1 MNTPDYAEPIVG
13 WRLWHVAERG
23 GALRLRSPLYR
34 TPWLPRTEL
43 VAVCRRGLEAGL
55 SLYPPKRSR
64 HPSPDPVCRCG
75 VYGSRTVTDAA
86 AYLTKLFKS
95 PDDVLHRVIGTVSLW
110 GTVVE
115 CDRGWRASHA
125 YPRQIYVPVPSKRS
139 RLFTVGGLRRPA
151 LPPAEIADALAE
163 YGVTV
168 ELVECSSLGE
178 LAETLTQR
186 SWLPAER
193 AAA

>member
-1 MNTPDYAEPIVG
+1 MNAPDYAEPIVG

-34 TPWLPRTEL
+34 TPWPPHMEL
-43 VAVCRRGLEAGL
+43 VAVCRRGPEAG
-55 SLYPPKRSR
+55 R
-64 HPSPDPVCRCG
+64 HSSPDPVCGCG

-86 AYLTKLFKS
+86 AYLTKFFKS
-95 PDDVLHRVIGTVSLW
+95 RDDVLHRVIGTVSLW

-115 CDRGWRASHA
+115 CARGWRASHA
-125 YPRQIYVPVPSKRS
+125 YPRRIYVPVPSRRA
-139 RLFTVGGLRRPA
+139 RLILVGGLRGPA

-163 YGVTV
+163 YGVAV
-168 ELVECSSLGE
+168 ELVECSSLSE
-178 LAETLTQR
+178 LAETLTLR